1 MTDLEHQIL
10 TTLDRIGP
18 QVSVKRI
25 ANLVTATSHQSRIRC
40 TLYEMQ
46 MDGLCVSDHVTDWT
60 ITNAGRKQ
68 LENNYAR

>member
-25 ANLVTATSHQSRIRC
+25 ANQVTATAHQSRIRC

-46 MDGLCVSDHVTDWT
+46 CAGLCVSDDVMSWT
-60 ITNAGRKQ
+60 ITNAGRKL
-68 LENNYAR
+68 LEVEL

>member
-25 ANLVTATSHQSRIRC
+25 ANLVTATRHQSRIRC
-40 TLYEMQ
+40 TLYEMKDSG
-46 MDGLCVSDHVTDWT
+46 MCVSDDVLNWT
-60 ITNAGRKQ
+60 ITNAGRKL
-68 LENNYAR
+68 LEVAA

>member
-10 TTLDRIGP
+10 TALDRIGP

-25 ANLVTATSHQSRIRC
+25 ATQVTATAHQSRIRC

-46 MDGLCVSDHVTDWT
+46 CAGLCVSDDTLGWT
-60 ITNAGRKQ
+60 ITNAGRKAM
-68 LENNYAR
+68 EVAA